1 MDSIYKLFRF
11 IIFVYFFNM
20 SFPQAGS
27 IVDKLKRKS
36 GSIRSLCFA
45 SHIRNKKEVY
55 ALVCETLRCM

>member
-1 MDSIYKLFRF
+1 
-11 IIFVYFFNM
+11 M